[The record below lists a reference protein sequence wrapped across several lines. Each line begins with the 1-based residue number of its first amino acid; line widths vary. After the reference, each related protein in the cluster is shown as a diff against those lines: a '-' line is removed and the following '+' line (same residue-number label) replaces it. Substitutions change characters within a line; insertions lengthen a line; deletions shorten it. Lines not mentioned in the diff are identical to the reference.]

1 MEYINTVSFAGK
13 RLPKLANTNYIKCA
27 RIWVFSDPCTA
38 WKVSKY
44 GVFSGPFFP
53 VFGLNKSPYSVRIQ
67 ENTDQKKLGIW
78 KLFSRNGILAYTEY
92 GKTRFIGKPV
102 YWHIVHSDRHI
113 NAFIKCSTEKLF
125 WKLLKN
131 LKKCWVATSQKLLSF
146 LDVFHENSQK
156 FPE

>member
-1 MEYINTVSFAGK
+1 MLEYEFSLTCALREKCPNMEFFLVRFFLYSDWIN
-13 RLPKLANTNYIKCA
+13 L
-27 RIWVFSDPCTA
+27 RIQSEYR
-38 WKVSKY
+38 KIQNRKNS
-44 GVFSGPFFP
+44 
-53 VFGLNKSPYSVRIQ
+53 VFGN
-67 ENTDQKKLGIW
+67 
-78 KLFSRNGILAYTEY
+78 FSRSGILAYIEY

-113 NAFIKCSTEKLF
+113 NAFIKYSTEKLF

-131 LKKCWVATSQKLLSF
+131 LKKFWVATSQKLLSF